1 MPESPDTL
9 LVGGVVV
16 TVDEQRRVLDPG
28 AVAIAHDEIVA
39 VDDREA
45 MLERYPDAE
54 RIDLKDTIVMPGLID
69 THGHGG
75 HSMTKNLAGGTGR
88 WMDIVED
95 VYFRGSDEAFWRADS
110 YLAALEHLV
119 FGVTTSLAFPGSM
132 PRVDHPKYAEAAVA
146 GFDELRLR
154 HVINPGPPNPPFPLE
169 CRDLDSNE
177 TIHLDMDLA
186 FETTE
191 TIIDRID
198 GAADG
203 RLSVSIG
210 PSSLVPEVTRNGQD
224 QITGLVASRELG
236 EEQLGSASDL
246 SIRQLKRVV
255 ELRDAH
261 DVPVQPHA
269 YRGQIQAAADAV
281 PEILTP
287 ELSLAHCAGISEH
300 EIELLAENDVHVT
313 HGPLTHAYAIA
324 RFPLI
329 EALDAGVN
337 VVISTDGAAPDRSFD
352 LLSQGRVAAQLQRV
366 HFNDISLLPAGKV
379 IEMMTIEAAR
389 SIRMDETIGSLES
402 GKKADIIAINL
413 ETAPMRPRYQLLQR
427 LVHFASGHDVTFTM
441 VDGEPLLRNG
451 ELVDETIDPAEI
463 YRRADDE
470 AMVAIERVDAT
481 DHTQSHP
488 NTWGSVRY

>member
-1 MPESPDTL
+1 MPSPPDTL

-16 TVDEQRRVLDPG
+16 TVDPERRVLDPG
-28 AVAIAHDEIVA
+28 AVAVADDEIVA
-39 VDDREA
+39 VEDRET

-54 RIDLKDTIVMPGLID
+54 RIDLEDTILMPGLVD
-69 THGHGG
+69 SHGHGG

-88 WMDIVED
+88 WMEVVED
-95 VYFRGSDEAFWRADS
+95 VYFRGSDTAFWRADS
-110 YLAALEHLV
+110 YLAALEHLE

-132 PRVDHPKYAEAAVA
+132 PRVDHPKYAEAAVE
-146 GFDELRLR
+146 GFDELGLR
-154 HVINPGPPNPPFPLE
+154 HVINLGPPNPPFPLE
-169 CRDLDSNE
+169 CRDLDNDE
-177 TIHLDMDLA
+177 TIHLDMELA

-191 TIIDRID
+191 TVIERLD

-236 EEQLGSASDL
+236 DEQLGDASDL
-246 SIRQLKRVV
+246 SIHQLERVV
-255 ELRDAH
+255 ELRDTH

-281 PEILTP
+281 PAILTP
-287 ELSLAHCAGISEH
+287 ALSLAHCAGIAER
-300 EIELLAENDVHVT
+300 EIDLLAENGVHVT

-329 EALDAGVN
+329 EALEAGVN

-352 LLSQGRVAAQLQRV
+352 LLSQGRVAAQLQRAY
-366 HFNDISLLPAGKV
+366 FNDISLLPAGKI

-389 SIRMDETIGSLES
+389 SIRMDGTIGSLEP
-402 GKKADIIAINL
+402 GKKADVIAVDL
-413 ETAPMRPRYQLLQR
+413 ETAPMQPRYQLLQR

-451 ELVDETIDPAEI
+451 ELVDETVDPADI
-463 YRRADDE
+463 YHHANEE
-470 AMVAIERVDAT
+470 AMTAIDRVDAT
-481 DHTQSHP
+481 DHTDPHP